1 MSFQRRIYRSVNVF
15 NILLVIACLCFA
27 DATPGYAVTVV
38 VNTTNDDDNVEDS
51 YCSLREA
58 ISAIKN
64 LDGDYYGCIGGD
76 VSSVI
81 TLPSGIYT
89 VNSQLSVNTT
99 ITIDGAGAETTIIQ
113 ASDCDPTQDT
123 CTNDHQIFWVY
134 TPGNLTLNYLTL
146 RYAKNIDNGNGGA
159 IFNAGALN
167 ISNCYLNENR
177 GFNGGAI
184 QNLGGT
190 ITITDSTFSGNVAD
204 YRAGA
209 INNDGAIMIINS
221 TFSENKAQDEGGF
234 GDAGVIYNS
243 NTGTVIIE
251 KSTFSG
257 NEGRFG
263 GAISNYGTL
272 EMTNSTFSGNAAS
285 IRGGSIYN
293 NNSLTI
299 TNATFSGNVSGFG
312 GAAIEISPAG
322 TLNYTNTIIADSTIG
337 EEAFECNNEG
347 TIGTNTDNLV
357 EDGSCDSSY
366 YGDPNLGPLGDN
378 GGLTQTHALQSD
390 SIAIDN
396 GNLAACPETDQRGV
410 TRPQGEGCD
419 IGAFEREFFVYSYL
433 PLILR

>member
-1 MSFQRRIYRSVNVF
+1 
-15 NILLVIACLCFA
+15 
-27 DATPGYAVTVV
+27 
-38 VNTTNDDDNVEDS
+38 
-51 YCSLREA
+51 
-58 ISAIKN
+58 
-64 LDGDYYGCIGGD
+64 
-76 VSSVI
+76 
-81 TLPSGIYT
+81 
-89 VNSQLSVNTT
+89 
-99 ITIDGAGAETTIIQ
+99 
-113 ASDCDPTQDT
+113 
-123 CTNDHQIFWVY
+123 
-134 TPGNLTLNYLTL
+134 
-146 RYAKNIDNGNGGA
+146 
-159 IFNAGALN
+159 
-167 ISNCYLNENR
+167 
-177 GFNGGAI
+177 
-184 QNLGGT
+184 
-190 ITITDSTFSGNVAD
+190 
-204 YRAGA
+204 
-209 INNDGAIMIINS
+209 
-221 TFSENKAQDEGGF
+221 
-234 GDAGVIYNS
+234 
-243 NTGTVIIE
+243 
-251 KSTFSG
+251 
-257 NEGRFG
+257 
-263 GAISNYGTL
+263 
-272 EMTNSTFSGNAAS
+272 MTNSTFSGNAAS

-419 IGAFEREFFVYSYL
+419 IGAFEREPFTYSFL